1 MNSVVDE
8 RTLKMNFDNS
18 NFERNVSSTMSTLDK
33 LKSKLKMKGAASG
46 LDDVAKSTKKIDF
59 KGVSSGIETASSK
72 LISFGDLAK
81 TIIGVD
87 IIRYL
92 ENMASKFASAITI
105 DPLKDGLSE
114 YENQINAVQT
124 IMANTGSDVKS
135 VNATLDDL
143 NRYADKTIYNFGQ
156 MTRNMGTFTAA
167 MGTGSLEESA
177 EAIKGIGN
185 WAAYAGTNA
194 EDMARATYQLSQA
207 LSTGSIKLM
216 DWKSIEN
223 TGGMAGQNFQEAFK
237 ETAREFGIDVDSMI
251 EANGNFRESLK
262 EGWLT
267 TDVFLATMKKFA
279 ENEDMTDAATKVKTF
294 SQLIDTAKEALG
306 SGWAQ
311 VFRTVIGGFEEAKA
325 FWTKVADVLTGDE
338 GVITKFFNVV
348 NALTENVFQ
357 GNHIDLDE
365 LTGTLDRYGISMD
378 EFEKHLKKVT
388 EDYGGKGSWEKT
400 LEGYSSVG
408 EALKDG
414 AFHSEIFKDAM
425 VETLGTVEK
434 GGKVFSATEEEL
446 KKFSDMADRV
456 INGDFGNGEERIK
469 KLTKAGWDYQKVQN
483 IVNKKCWGQ
492 KVTIDDLTGS
502 QEKSAELTKE
512 QTKAYQELA
521 DQINDPKSDIS
532 KLIDQMT
539 MPTGRELLIDSIAN
553 SWHTIASL
561 AGTVKDAFSTV
572 FDTSFGHTAG
582 KIYEF
587 VYKIGQT
594 TRVIADEVIK
604 DAPRLKNTL
613 SGVFAIF
620 KFGLDILKMAEAV
633 IYPLVFTALYSLKEA
648 ILDIGDAIGPVI
660 VKWVKWFEESDMM
673 YKIVLNIDTA
683 ILYLQDR
690 ISKLFSKLGNLKS
703 VQTLLGYGLKLINAI
718 YGKVKEF
725 FKFLTDNEAFTKFLH
740 QLDYVFSNLDDYI
753 VKGVDSIAKF
763 LNKLFSGTLDLSD
776 IDFRGFFDKVFE
788 NLGKL
793 AKAAYYDGLKGIKET
808 LSKFGKEITE
818 TLGLSLSTSMESTGI
833 GKLKEGIGK
842 IFERLKEFFG
852 EIDFS
857 KIMSWLLSGGFV
869 GAIYKMGTAL
879 TLFGKA
885 AENFSQAAVGLGNL
899 LTNIGKVP
907 AAFAT
912 VMEKS
917 ATRISYTIKQ
927 FGKMLKGIKWKM
939 YSEAILTFSKS
950 LLVLVG
956 ALAIL
961 TALAYYGGDSFWQAI
976 VSLQVIVI
984 MLGLIAV
991 TLGELAKITAKLPTE
1006 AVSLIQLAGSL
1017 ALVAGAIFLVAS
1029 SVAKLA
1035 KLGVGQ
1041 IVQGLLGVGII
1052 IGAFAAI
1059 VAAFTLIPAVKL
1071 PEIVLLGNLALKLA
1085 ASMALMAVVIRL
1097 CGGITEEQAK
1107 KAIGVASGMLVFIG
1121 LLNLVTR
1128 KYSLVGSDLGTL
1140 MMKLSVAMGL
1150 MVVVTKMAGGISDK
1164 AMIQMAKMASGFL
1177 VFIGILSLI
1186 TRNAVT
1192 AGKIGGVMAGVGV
1205 AIYLMAISTQTLGQM
1220 DIGQLAKGVTC
1231 VTLFGVICGMLLAII
1246 GPLTGG
1252 SIGMAATMIAVSTA
1266 IAIMGAIAIILGLI
1280 PLENLVKGVAAVT
1293 MLGLVTAAIL
1303 AAIGTIPP
1311 EIVAKATGVLFALGV
1326 FCGVLGV
1333 IVWILA
1339 NSAKPEGV
1347 AAAGIAMGVLVAAM
1361 ALMAFCSKF
1370 ATVGLN
1376 ALGGIAVALVCVAAL
1391 GVLFYYLSDKIDPIG
1406 ALSAAGAISGVLIA
1420 MSAALAIM
1428 AIFGHGV
1435 GVGAIGGILVL
1446 AGVVAV
1452 LGYVLYQLRD
1462 LNPQAALTQA
1472 IAIGALIL
1480 ALSVAMVPLAVA
1492 GGAGVAALVGAAI
1505 LLVFILV
1512 CGALAAGLGA
1522 LESEFPSIKKFI
1534 NEGGPLLIEMAEI
1547 AGKVIG
1553 AFVGG
1558 VIGQFAESSLTGIA
1572 RGLSNFMIEIQ
1583 PFILGCRAIK
1593 EDDFK
1598 NVGAL
1603 TSAINS
1609 LTGASFLNSL
1619 ASLVGLGDFEDFGVS
1634 LVNLGKALNQ
1644 FGTEMMKGGVDPVV
1658 LKNSAL
1664 AAKYLGEFLD
1674 NIPRTGGWTDTIF
1687 GTINW
1692 EEFGRGIVGFGNVM
1706 IQFGKYFSGESKS
1719 KLESIQTAAKAGK
1732 AIAEMA
1738 DEVPNQGG
1746 LWGWIA
1752 GDTDWKTINEGIKG
1766 YGEAIRIFANT
1777 VLKNCNIPVEEI
1789 SKAVEVGK
1797 SIASM
1802 ASDIPNEGGVWGFFT
1817 GDTDWKGVSDGIK
1830 GYGEAIRV
1838 FGQNFTKTTVNA
1850 EQIKQAT
1857 EAGKAV
1863 AKMADEMPTSGGL
1876 WGWLAGD
1883 DISWKDISEG
1893 LKYFGEAISTF
1904 YTKTLEIDL
1913 DSLKLGIKA
1922 GELLAKFAGK
1932 EDLISTKGW
1941 ILDTKIDFNN
1951 LKDNLTAVGSCLN
1964 TFALVAST
1972 VEPSKIQNA
1981 INCVKLLLNFG
1992 SQQGVL
1998 RENILTTDII
2008 NFDTVK
2014 KNIAALAGALNQF
2027 NLISNTTNFQSIS
2040 VASVGAS
2047 ELGNIGRSVAEGLPY
2062 FQHDFSPF
2070 VQGCKELSI
2079 GIKSFHDNTVGM
2091 NEGTVLVACNS
2102 LNDIVDVAKNIGT
2115 TTADPIVNFING
2127 LQGIATDGAQKFLD
2141 AFNMKCPDAIDV
2153 AIKFVQS
2160 IIEGMND
2167 KERDL
2172 EATVTNLME
2181 GALEILK
2188 KEAPESKQY
2197 GTQFGKSFAD
2207 GLLYT
2212 EKDVYNACGTLI
2224 KATVNAISSGE
2235 QDAYNAGVN
2244 VGRGLANG
2252 LQSVESTVY
2261 NAATRIS
2268 NLVNDAI
2275 RKAQQ
2280 IHSPSRVQE
2289 ENGEYIGLGLIKGL
2303 KATFTKLTKTGE
2315 EAAKSANY
2323 GITRALRDVG
2333 TMFTEDIDSQ
2343 PVIRPVIDLTNI
2355 EDGAKQIKSLS
2366 SITPTVGLS
2375 ANIRSFGSI
2384 RQNGIYSNDDVVSA
2398 VNGLSARIDQL
2409 QPSNTYNV
2417 NGVTYDDGTNVASA
2431 VGDMIRAIRIE
2442 RRI

>member
-1 MNSVVDE
+1 MSSVVDE

-33 LKSKLKMKGAASG
+33 LKSKLTMKGAASG
-46 LDDVAKSTKKIDF
+46 LDDVAKTTKKIDF

-72 LISFGDLAK
+72 LMSFGDLAK
-81 TIIGVD
+81 TIIRID
-87 IIRYL
+87 IIRDL
-92 ENMASKFASAITI
+92 KHMASEFANAITI
-105 DPLKDGLSE
+105 DPIKDGLAE

-135 VNATLDDL
+135 VNAILDDL
-143 NRYADKTIYNFGQ
+143 NMYADKTIYNFGQ
-156 MTRNMGTFTAA
+156 MTKNMGTFTAA
-167 MGTGSLEESA
+167 MGTGSLERSA

-279 ENEDMTDAATKVKTF
+279 ENEDMVDAATKVKTF

-311 VFRTVIGGFEEAKA
+311 VFRTIIGDFEEAKA
-325 FWTKVADVLTGDE
+325 FWTKVADVLSGDE

-365 LTGTLDRYGISMD
+365 LTSTLDKYGISMD

-388 EDYGGKGSWEKT
+388 EDYGGTGAWEKT

-414 AFHSEIFKDAM
+414 AFNSEIFKDAM

-553 SWHTIASL
+553 AWHTIASL
-561 AGTVKDAFSTV
+561 AGTVKDAFNTV

-587 VYKIGQT
+587 VYNIGKT
-594 TRVIADEVIK
+594 TRAIADEVIK

-620 KFGLDILKMAEAV
+620 KFGLDILKMAKAV
-633 IYPLVFTALYSLKEA
+633 IHPLVFTALYSLKEA

-690 ISKLFSKLGNLKS
+690 IGKLFSKLWNLKS
-703 VQTLLGYGLKLINAI
+703 IQTLLGYGLKLINAI
-718 YGKVKEF
+718 YGKIKEF
-725 FKFLTDNEAFTKFLH
+725 FKFLTDNEAFMKFLH

-753 VKGVDSIAKF
+753 VKGVDAVATF

-776 IDFRGFFDKVFE
+776 IDFKGFFNKVFE

-793 AKAAYYDGLKGIKET
+793 VKAAYDNGLKGLKET
-808 LSKFGKEITE
+808 LSGFGKEITG

-885 AENFSQAAVGLGNL
+885 AENFSQAAVGLGSL
-899 LTNIGKVP
+899 LTDIGKVP

-917 ATRISYTIKQ
+917 AVRISYTIKQ
-927 FGKMLKGIKWKM
+927 FGKMLKGLKWKM
-939 YSEAILTFSKS
+939 YSEAILTFSKA

-976 VSLQVIVI
+976 VALQVIVI

-1017 ALVAGAIFLVAS
+1017 ALVAAAIFLVAS
-1029 SVAKLA
+1029 SVTKLA

-1041 IVQGLLGVGII
+1041 IAQGLLGVGVI

-1059 VAAFTLIPAVKL
+1059 VAAFALIPTVKL
-1071 PEIVLLGNLALKLA
+1071 PEVVLLGNLALKLA
-1085 ASMALMAVVIRL
+1085 ASMALMAIVIRM
-1097 CGGITEEQAK
+1097 CGGITETQAQ
-1107 KAIGVASGMLVFIG
+1107 KAIDVATGMLVFIG

-1128 KYSLVGSDLGTL
+1128 KYKLVGSDLGTL

-1164 AMIQMAKMASGFL
+1164 EMVQMAKMASGFL
-1177 VFIGILSLI
+1177 VFVGILSLI
-1186 TRNAVT
+1186 TRNADT
-1192 AGKIGGVMAGVGV
+1192 AGKIGGVMAGVGI

-1220 DIGQLAKGVTC
+1220 KVGQLVKGVTC
-1231 VTLFGVICGMLLAII
+1231 VTLFGIMCGMLLAII

-1266 IAIMGAIAIILGLI
+1266 IAIMSAIAIILGLI
-1280 PLENLVKGVAAVT
+1280 PLENLAKGVAAVT
-1293 MLGLVTAAIL
+1293 LFGLVAAAIL
-1303 AAIGTIPP
+1303 AAIGTIPE
-1311 EIVAKATGVLFALGV
+1311 EIVAKATGVLFALGI

-1339 NSAKPEGV
+1339 NTAKPEGV

-1361 ALMAFCSKF
+1361 ALMVFCSKF
-1370 ATVGLN
+1370 ATVGWP

-1420 MSAALAIM
+1420 MSAALVIM
-1428 AIFGHGV
+1428 SIFGHGI
-1435 GVGAIGGILVL
+1435 GYEAIGGMLVL

-1452 LGYVLYQLRD
+1452 LAYVLYQLKD

-1480 ALSVAMVPLAVA
+1480 ALSVAMVPLAIA

-1534 NEGGPLLIEMAEI
+1534 SEGGPLLIEMAEI

-1558 VIGQFAESSLTGIA
+1558 VVGQFAESSLTGIA

-1593 EDDFK
+1593 KDDFK
-1598 NVGAL
+1598 NVGSLA
-1603 TSAINS
+1603 SAINS

-1619 ASLVGLGDFEDFGVS
+1619 ASLVGIGDFEDFGVT
-1634 LVNLGKALNQ
+1634 LVNIGKALNQ
-1644 FGTEMMKGGVDPVV
+1644 FGREMTKGGVDINA
-1658 LKNSAL
+1658 LKNSSL

-1674 NIPRTGGWTDTIF
+1674 NMPRTGGWKDTIF

-1692 EEFGRGIVGFGNVM
+1692 EEFGAGIKHFGQTM
-1706 IQFGKYFSGESKS
+1706 IEFAKYFSGDSKKKLDAIKTASES
-1719 KLESIQTAAKAGK
+1719 GK

-1738 DEVPNQGG
+1738 DELPNS
-1746 LWGWIA
+1746 
-1752 GDTDWKTINEGIKG
+1752 GDTDWKELSKGIKE
-1766 YGEAIRIFANT
+1766 YG
-1777 VLKNCNIPVEEI
+1777 
-1789 SKAVEVGK
+1789 
-1797 SIASM
+1797 
-1802 ASDIPNEGGVWGFFT
+1802 D
-1817 GDTDWKGVSDGIK
+1817 
-1830 GYGEAIRV
+1830 AIRV
-1838 FGQNFTKTTVNA
+1838 FGEKFTKTTVSA
-1850 EQIKQAT
+1850 SQVKEAT
-1857 EAGKAV
+1857 EAGKAI
-1863 AKMADEMPTSGGL
+1863 AEMAEEMPNSGGVWKFL
-1876 WGWLAGD
+1876 VGGTD
-1883 DISWKDISEG
+1883 WKDISKG
-1893 LKYFGEAISTF
+1893 IGYFAEAVSTF
-1904 YTKTLEIDL
+1904 YTKTLEVDV
-1913 DSLKLGIKA
+1913 DALKNGTKA

-1932 EDLISTKGW
+1932 EDLLNSDGW
-1941 ILDTKIDFNN
+1941 ILDSKIDFNKLKNN
-1951 LKDNLTAVGSCLN
+1951 LMAVGSCLN

-1972 VEPSKIQNA
+1972 VEPGQIQNA
-1981 INCVKLLLNFG
+1981 ISCTKLLLNFG

-2014 KNIAALAGALNQF
+2014 KNIAALASALNQF
-2027 NLISNTTNFQSIS
+2027 NLISDTTNFQSIS

-2062 FQHDFSPF
+2062 FQHDYSPF
-2070 VQGCKELSI
+2070 VQGCKDLSI
-2079 GIKSFHDNTVGM
+2079 GIKVFHDTVNGM
-2091 NEGTVLVACNS
+2091 SEGIVLIACNC

-2115 TTADPIVNFING
+2115 ATADPIVNFTKG
-2127 LQGIATDGAQKFLD
+2127 LQDIATDGAQKFVD
-2141 AFNMKCPDAIDV
+2141 AFNMKCPDAIDI
-2153 AIKFVQS
+2153 AIKFMQS
-2160 IIEGMND
+2160 IIDSMND
-2167 KERDL
+2167 KVKDL
-2172 EATVTNLME
+2172 ESTVTTIME
-2181 GALEILK
+2181 GSLEILK
-2188 KEAPESKQY
+2188 KEAPESQQY
-2197 GTQFGKSFAD
+2197 GELFGQKFSE
-2207 GLLYT
+2207 GLT
-2212 EKDVYNACGTLI
+2212 KMENEVYNSTKNLTDASV
-2224 KATVNAISSGE
+2224 KAIGSGE
-2235 QDAYNAGVN
+2235 HAAFVAGQN
-2244 VGRGLANG
+2244 VGQGLANG
-2252 LQSVESTVY
+2252 LDNMQTTVY
-2261 NAATRIS
+2261 NAAARLS

-2275 RKAQQ
+2275 RRVQQ
-2280 IHSPSRVQE
+2280 INSPSRVQE
-2289 ENGEYIGLGLIKGL
+2289 DNGEYMGLGLIKGL
-2303 KATFTKLTKTGE
+2303 ESTFTKLTKAGE
-2315 EAAKSANY
+2315 GAAKAANN
-2323 GITRALRDVG
+2323 GVTRALKSVSA
-2333 TMFTEDIDSQ
+2333 MFTEDVDAQ

-2384 RQNGIYSNDDVVSA
+2384 RQNGIYSNDDVVNA
-2398 VNGLSARIDQL
+2398 VNGLSKRLDNI

-2417 NGVTYDDGTNVASA
+2417 NGVTYDDGSNVSNA
-2431 VGDMIRAIRIE
+2431 VGDMIRAIRME

>member
-1 MNSVVDE
+1 MSSVVDE

-46 LDDVAKSTKKIDF
+46 LDDVAKKTKKIDF

-72 LISFGDLAK
+72 LMSFGDLAK

-114 YENQINAVQT
+114 YENQINSVQT

-135 VNATLDDL
+135 VNATLDEL

-156 MTRNMGTFTAA
+156 MTKNMGTFTAA
-167 MGTGSLEESA
+167 MGTGSLEQSA

-311 VFRTVIGGFEEAKA
+311 VFRTIIGDFEEAKA
-325 FWTKVADVLTGDE
+325 FWTKVADVLTGDN

-365 LTGTLDRYGISMD
+365 LTSTLDKYGISMD

-553 SWHTIASL
+553 AWHTIASL

-587 VYKIGQT
+587 VYNIGKT
-594 TRVIADEVIK
+594 TRAIADEVIK

-620 KFGLDILKMAEAV
+620 KFGLDILKMAKAV

-648 ILDIGDAIGPVI
+648 LLDIGDAIGPVI
-660 VKWVKWFEESDMM
+660 VNWVKWFEESDMM

-690 ISKLFSKLGNLKS
+690 IGKLFSKLGSLKS

-718 YGKVKEF
+718 YGKIKEF
-725 FKFLTDNEAFTKFLH
+725 FKFLTDNEAFMKFLH

-753 VKGVDSIAKF
+753 VKGVDAIATF

-776 IDFRGFFDKVFE
+776 IDFKGFFNKVFE

-808 LSKFGKEITE
+808 LSGFGKEIAE

-899 LTNIGKVP
+899 LTNVGKVP

-917 ATRISYTIKQ
+917 AVRISYTIKQ
-927 FGKMLKGIKWKM
+927 FGKMLKGLKWKM

-1035 KLGVGQ
+1035 TLGVGQ
-1041 IVQGLLGVGII
+1041 IVQGLLGVGVI

-1059 VAAFTLIPAVKL
+1059 VAAFTLIPTVKL
-1071 PEIVLLGNLALKLA
+1071 PEVVLLGNLALKLA
-1085 ASMALMAVVIRL
+1085 ASMALMAIVIRM
-1097 CGGITEEQAK
+1097 CGGITETQAQ
-1107 KAIGVASGMLVFIG
+1107 KAIGVATGMLVFIG
-1121 LLNLVTR
+1121 LLNIVTR
-1128 KYSLVGSDLGTL
+1128 KYKLVGSDLGTL

-1150 MVVVTKMAGGISDK
+1150 MVVVTKMAGGVSDK

-1177 VFIGILSLI
+1177 VFVGILSLI
-1186 TRNAVT
+1186 TRTAVT
-1192 AGKIGGVMAGVGV
+1192 AGKIGGVMAGVGI

-1220 DIGQLAKGVTC
+1220 EVGQLIKGVTC
-1231 VTLFGVICGMLLAII
+1231 VTLFGVMCGMLLAII

-1280 PLENLVKGVAAVT
+1280 PLENLAKGVLAVT
-1293 MLGLVTAAIL
+1293 MFGLVTAAIL
-1303 AAIGTIPP
+1303 AAIGTIPE

-1361 ALMAFCSKF
+1361 ALMVFCSKF
-1370 ATVGLN
+1370 ATVGWP

-1420 MSAALAIM
+1420 MSAALAVM
-1428 AIFGHGV
+1428 AIFGHGI
-1435 GVGAIGGILVL
+1435 GVGAIGGMLVL

-1452 LGYVLYQLRD
+1452 LGYVLYQLKD

-1480 ALSVAMVPLAVA
+1480 ALSVAMVPLAIA
-1492 GGAGVAALVGAAI
+1492 GGAGVAALIGAAI

-1534 NEGGPLLIEMAEI
+1534 SEGGPLLIEMAEI

-1593 EDDFK
+1593 KDDFK
-1598 NVGAL
+1598 NVGSLA
-1603 TSAINS
+1603 SAINS

-1619 ASLVGLGDFEDFGVS
+1619 ASLVGIGDFEDFGVT
-1634 LVNLGKALNQ
+1634 LVNIGKALNQ
-1644 FGTEMMKGGVDPVV
+1644 FGREMTKGGVDINA
-1658 LKNSAL
+1658 LKNSSL

-1674 NIPRTGGWTDTIF
+1674 NMPRTGGWTDTIF

-1692 EEFGRGIVGFGNVM
+1692 EEFGVGIKHFGQTM
-1706 IQFGKYFSGESKS
+1706 IEFAKYFSGDSKQ
-1719 KLESIQTAAKAGK
+1719 KLDAIKTASEAGK

-1738 DEVPNQGG
+1738 DELPNSGG
-1746 LWGWIA
+1746 VWGFLA
-1752 GDTDWKTINEGIKG
+1752 GDIDWEGINEGIKG
-1766 YGEAIRIFANT
+1766 YGEAIRLFSTSI
-1777 VLKNCNIPVEEI
+1777 LKNSKFSVDEI
-1789 SKAVEVGK
+1789 HQATEIGKA
-1797 SIASM
+1797 IAEM
-1802 ASDIPNEGGVWGFFT
+1802 ADEIPNSGGVWGFLA
-1817 GDTDWKGVSDGIK
+1817 GDTDWEELSKGIK
-1830 GYGEAIRV
+1830 GYGDAIRV
-1838 FGQNFTKTTVNA
+1838 FGEKFTKTTVSA
-1850 EQIKQAT
+1850 SQVKEAT
-1857 EAGKAV
+1857 EAGKAI
-1863 AKMADEMPTSGGL
+1863 AEMAEEMPNSGGV
-1876 WGWLAGD
+1876 WGFLAGD
-1883 DISWKDISEG
+1883 TDWKDISKG
-1893 LKYFGEAISTF
+1893 IGYFAEAVSTF
-1904 YTKTLEIDL
+1904 YTKTLEVDV
-1913 DSLKLGIKA
+1913 DALKNGTKA

-1932 EDLISTKGW
+1932 EDLLNSDGW
-1941 ILDTKIDFNN
+1941 ILDSKIDFNKLKNN
-1951 LKDNLTAVGSCLN
+1951 LMAVGSCLN

-1972 VEPSKIQNA
+1972 VEPGQIQNA
-1981 INCVKLLLNFG
+1981 ISCVKLLLNFG

-2014 KNIAALAGALNQF
+2014 KNIAALASALNQF
-2027 NLISNTTNFQSIS
+2027 NLISDTTNFQSIS

-2062 FQHDFSPF
+2062 FQHDYSPF
-2070 VQGCKELSI
+2070 VQGCKDLSI
-2079 GIKSFHDNTVGM
+2079 GIKVFHDTVNGM
-2091 NEGTVLVACNS
+2091 SEGIVLIACNC

-2115 TTADPIVNFING
+2115 TTADPIVNFTKG
-2127 LQGIATDGAQKFLD
+2127 LQDIATDGAQKFVD

-2153 AIKFVQS
+2153 AIKFMQS
-2160 IIEGMND
+2160 IIDGMNG
-2167 KERDL
+2167 KVKDL
-2172 EATVTNLME
+2172 ESTVTTIME
-2181 GALEILK
+2181 GSLEILK
-2188 KEAPESKQY
+2188 KEAPEAQQY
-2197 GTQFGKSFAD
+2197 GELFGQKFSE
-2207 GLLYT
+2207 GLRKM
-2212 EKDVYNACGTLI
+2212 ENEVYNSTKNLTDASV
-2224 KATVNAISSGE
+2224 KAISSGE
-2235 QDAYNAGVN
+2235 HDAFVAGQN
-2244 VGRGLANG
+2244 VGQGLANG
-2252 LQSVESTVY
+2252 LDNMQTTVY
-2261 NAATRIS
+2261 NAAARLS

-2275 RKAQQ
+2275 RRVQQ
-2280 IHSPSRVQE
+2280 INSPSRVQT

-2303 KATFTKLTKTGE
+2303 ESTFTKLTKAGE
-2315 EAAKSANY
+2315 GAAKAANN
-2323 GITRALRDVG
+2323 GVTRALKSVSA
-2333 TMFTEDIDSQ
+2333 MFTEDIDAQ

-2366 SITPTVGLS
+2366 SIAPTVGLS

-2384 RQNGIYSNDDVVSA
+2384 RQNGIYSNDDVVNA
-2398 VNGLSARIDQL
+2398 VHGLSARIDQI
-2409 QPSNTYNV
+2409 QPSNTYNID
-2417 NGVTYDDGTNVASA
+2417 GVTYDDGTNVASA